1 MAQVT
6 RTRCKFCPTERNGL
20 FIGNI
25 CRPCHRKRAAAK
37 ARELYAQRATGGKML
52 RPRVYARRGDA
63 DAPAAMPFLL
73 AMPPRYQGPPCVMCD
88 TPTGPGGFCVGCG
101 VVNRGAA

>member
-6 RTRCKFCPTERNGL
+6 RSSCKFCPNRRDGL
-20 FIGNI
+20 FIGNV

-37 ARELYAQRATGGKML
+37 AREMYAQQRAAGGQV
-52 RPRVYARRGDA
+52 RPRVYAPRA
-63 DAPAAMPFLL
+63 AAAAPVAMPFLL